1 MEKFKYIGGAI
12 VSCAACGKYPDYD
25 EDVLLMSEEEFRRAK
40 NDPCPPHK
48 LIRGKVSINTSKSE
62 N

>member
-1 MEKFKYIGGAI
+1 MEKFKYVGGAI

-25 EDVLLMSEEEFRRAK
+25 EDVLLMSEEEFERAK

-48 LIRGKVSINTSKSE
+48 LIRCKAGGSSNE
-62 N
+62 NS